1 MSNNN
6 QVVNH
11 QVVPY
16 LAHESAMVR
25 MERIIRRQW
34 ILIIIMIVV
43 LLATNSAW
51 LYYESQME
59 AVTVEQEAEADGKST
74 VILNNSG
81 SIDYGSES
89 KTDN

>member
-16 LAHESAMVR
+16 LAHEGAMVR

-34 ILIIIMIVV
+34 ILVI
-43 LLATNSAW
+43 LLVFALIATNSAW

-81 SIDYGSES
+81 SIDYGSEG
-89 KTDN
+89 KANN